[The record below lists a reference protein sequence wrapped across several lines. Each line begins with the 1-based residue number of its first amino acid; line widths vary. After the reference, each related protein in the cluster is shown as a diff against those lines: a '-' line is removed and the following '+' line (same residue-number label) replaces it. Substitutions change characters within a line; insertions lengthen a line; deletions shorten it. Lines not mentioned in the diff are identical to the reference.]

1 MPDFSNG
8 RTPWKKNH
16 SSVSWSS
23 AGQDSIKALVTAVT
37 DSGNAIMFARTID
50 GSALVLSIFS
60 GQDKAKEYVTDV
72 GDIPSLFA
80 WAIEHFS

>member
-1 MPDFSNG
+1 MPDYSNG
-8 RTPWKKNH
+8 RTPWKKSH
-16 SSVSWSS
+16 TSVSWSA
-23 AGQDSIKALVTAVT
+23 AGEDSIKQLVTAVT
-37 DSGNAIMFARTID
+37 NSGNAIMFSRTID
-50 GSALVLSIFS
+50 GSALVLSVFS